1 MVKCGPAS
9 SAVHLIWGNSKT
21 EDRSPAMVVNTTL
34 VVSTT
39 LRHQKFDNHLL
50 TSEVSDKRSKP
61 ALNGA
66 FGLSGFF
73 SPKGVVLLYFFLG
86 DADQNFASRLV
97 FQSSCTV
104 TICFLVKWH
113 WY

>member
-39 LRHQKFDNHLL
+39 LRQ
-50 TSEVSDKRSKP
+50 
-61 ALNGA
+61 
-66 FGLSGFF
+66 
-73 SPKGVVLLYFFLG
+73 PK
-86 DADQNFASRLV
+86 SR
-97 FQSSCTV
+97 QPPP
-104 TICFLVKWH
+104 H
-113 WY
+113 ERGER